1 MVITTVVPSE
11 ATEILS
17 MVVEMP
23 MGVSEIPKE
32 VAETGSV
39 PA

>member
-1 MVITTVVPSE
+1 MVVPSE
-11 ATEILS
+11 ATEMLS
-17 MVVEMP
+17 MVVETLT
-23 MGVSEIPKE
+23 GVSEILKE